1 MQPESDKSENDAEY
15 PYPYILKFIGKQL
28 SKIIHHRNQLKNF
41 RDTNNIFNH
50 LYDAP
55 LDIDFSKKFKA
66 PLKCESQSMH

>member
-15 PYPYILKFIGKQL
+15 PYILNFIGKQL
-28 SKIIHHRNQLKNF
+28 SKIIHHRDQLKSVRN
-41 RDTNNIFNH
+41 TNNIFNH

-66 PLKCESQSMH
+66 PLKCEPQSMH

>member
-1 MQPESDKSENDAEY
+1 MQPESDKSENDAE
-15 PYPYILKFIGKQL
+15 YPYILKFIGKQL

-41 RDTNNIFNH
+41 RYTNNIFNH

-66 PLKCESQSMH
+66 PLKCEPQSMH